1 MRLMPQ
7 AHRVYVMARTGLRR
21 CPALLAAMACVLALF
36 AAPGT
41 ARAADAAQGVKQHA
55 GRDGTQGAGQADHPA
70 PIRIRDNRGTI
81 TFASV
86 PRRVVVL
93 DWDLLEQVLE
103 LGITPVGAPEL
114 AGYREWVVQ
123 PPLPPQAGG
132 APGDGRG
139 TGNTDTVTD
148 VGTRAEPNLERIAG
162 LHPDVILTAAPQKDL
177 LDALARIAP
186 VVHLPNFAAT
196 DRSGEVAI
204 AHFTTLAAL
213 FGRQELA
220 RQKLE
225 DMHRR
230 FAELKAQLATALGP
244 SARVLPLRF
253 ANTTSVFAC
262 CENSTARYVLDQ
274 LGLTDALPQQPR
286 AWGITRM
293 PFKDLHTLADA
304 WVLYVL
310 PFPEEAKMRA
320 TVLWQSMPFVRQ
332 GRIRSVRPVWNYGGA
347 MSMRYLADAFA
358 ESLLRAEAVQ

>member
-1 MRLMPQ
+1 MRLMPH
-7 AHRVYVMARTGLRR
+7 AHRDVMVRTGLRR
-21 CPALLAAMACVLALF
+21 YPALLAAMACALALF
-36 AAPGT
+36 ATPGT
-41 ARAADAAQGVKQHA
+41 ARAADAAQGVKQHGGLDA
-55 GRDGTQGAGQADHPA
+55 TQGAGRADRPA

-81 TFASV
+81 AFASV

-123 PPLPPQAGG
+123 PPLPAMKDNAGG
-132 APGDGRG
+132 TSDKDNA
-139 TGNTDTVTD
+139 DTVTD

-162 LHPDVILTAAPQKDL
+162 LHPDVILTASPQKDL

-230 FAELKAQLATALGP
+230 FAELKAQLAAALGP

-253 ANTTSVFAC
+253 ANTTSVFAY

-293 PFKDLHTLADA
+293 PFKDLHALADA

-320 TVLWQSMPFVRQ
+320 SVLWQSMPFVRQ

-358 ESLLRAEAVQ
+358 ESLLRVEAAQ